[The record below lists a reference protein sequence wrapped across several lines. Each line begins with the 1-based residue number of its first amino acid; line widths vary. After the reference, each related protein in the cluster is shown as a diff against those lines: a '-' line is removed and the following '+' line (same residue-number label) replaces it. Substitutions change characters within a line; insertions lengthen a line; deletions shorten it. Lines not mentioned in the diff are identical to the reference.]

1 MFKFNF
7 SAADLEVDEDIPQDD
22 QNDQTTV
29 DELSKPLS
37 TLSVS
42 PSSSPSPTPVV
53 PAAQLNIHSPQC
65 LHSLPSTLHYE
76 LAQIPVLHQGTGSG
90 TAIATDI
97 KTGAQKEVVTI
108 YKRNLEDV
116 KFQIIQED
124 DEFEGEVTKK
134 QEETGTITGPGGVEM
149 LALAG
154 KSDLVKGV
162 YEGGLK
168 TWECALDLV
177 AYLADQKQNYDGQK
191 VLELGCGSALP
202 GIYVLTQSS
211 TVQVDLQD
219 YNDQVLKF
227 VTLPNVL
234 LNTHVRPDQQPEQT
248 EDDDEEEEKP
258 APKEP
263 KAPVAD
269 GQEADDESEEADD
282 EEEEEDPE
290 PEKNPEDG
298 DFENVELDLPDSD
311 ADRLALMQK
320 VEAQSRFFLGD
331 WSGLVDLLG
340 FKSDED
346 KYDLILTSETI
357 YAEESH
363 EKLYATIKNSLKRG
377 GKALVAAKS
386 FYFGVGGDILSFRRL
401 IEQDGVFDIKVGF
414 SAQAFVRREILEL
427 TFKA

>member
-7 SAADLEVDEDIPQDD
+7 SAADLEVDEDVPQQEQDD
-22 QNDQTTV
+22 QTA

-37 TLSVS
+37 SLSVS
-42 PSSSPSPTPVV
+42 SSSSSSTTPVV
-53 PAAQLNIHSPQC
+53 PAAQLNIQSPTC
-65 LHSLPSTLHYE
+65 IHSLPSTLHYE
-76 LAQIPVLHQGTGSG
+76 LAQIPVLTQGAGAG
-90 TAIATDI
+90 TAIATDT
-97 KTGAQKEVVTI
+97 KTGIQKEVVTI

-124 DEFEGEVTKK
+124 DEFDEDKK
-134 QEETGTITGPGGVEM
+134 QEKKKEEGTITGPGGVEM

-177 AYLADQKQNYDGQK
+177 AYLADQKHNYDGQK

-202 GIYVLTQSS
+202 GIYVLTQSN
-211 TVQVDLQD
+211 TVQVDFQD

-234 LNTHVRPDQQPEQT
+234 LNTHVRPDQQPQ
-248 EDDDEEEEKP
+248 DEEEEEEVQEKP
-258 APKEP
+258 EPKEP
-263 KAPVAD
+263 RGEGD
-269 GQEADDESEEADD
+269 EGEEEDD
-282 EEEEEDPE
+282 EEEEDPE
-290 PEKNPEDG
+290 PEKNPDDG
-298 DFENVELDLPDSD
+298 DFDNIELDLPDSD
-311 ADRLALMQK
+311 EERLALMKK

-363 EKLYATIKNSLKRG
+363 QKLYATIKSSLRRG
-377 GKALVAAKS
+377 GKALVAAKT
-386 FYFGVGGDILSFRRL
+386 FYFGVGGDILSF
-401 IEQDGVFDIKVGF
+401 
-414 SAQAFVRREILEL
+414 
-427 TFKA
+427 